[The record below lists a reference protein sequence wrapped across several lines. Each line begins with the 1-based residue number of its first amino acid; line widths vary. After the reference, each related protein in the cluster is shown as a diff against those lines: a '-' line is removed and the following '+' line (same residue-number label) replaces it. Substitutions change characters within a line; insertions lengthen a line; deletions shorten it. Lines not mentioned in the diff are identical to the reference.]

1 MLQVP
6 VLVIGF
12 NRPALVDNLLKH
24 LKKIGVSRVYVSL
37 DGPLSSLNRTDC
49 DKTYEVVKSHRDNFD
64 LTVLT
69 RKYNLGCCLGVIA
82 AIDWFFSVVDF
93 GAIIEDDCF
102 VDPDFFQII
111 ADYASSN
118 NQEPRENLRIF
129 TAHNPFNFRFSE
141 CVSHT
146 PLIHGWATG
155 SNSWVKIRKNFFKLK
170 LPSRTNNQ
178 KVRRTLAAALYWWAN
193 STRARL
199 GIIDTWDG
207 MFADN
212 SWRAG
217 VKTVIPCKNLVD
229 NLGFGPAATHTKDPS
244 QSHKLDLPLSILES
258 HTVDY
263 LIDKFYFKIQKKHIL
278 TSLIRVFL
286 DLAKFPSQPNFE
298 SMLQRDLSERV
309 IEKF

>member
-12 NRPALVDNLLKH
+12 NRPALMDKLLKH
-24 LKKIGVSRVYVSL
+24 LKKIGVTRVYVSL
-37 DGPLSSLNRTDC
+37 DGPPSDLNTTDC
-49 DKTYEVVKSHRDNFD
+49 SKTYEIVKSHRNNFN

-69 RKYNLGCCLGVIA
+69 RNYNLGCCLGVVA
-82 AIDWFFSVVDF
+82 AVDWFFSAVDF

-102 VDPDFFQII
+102 VDADFFQII
-111 ADYASSN
+111 SNYASK
-118 NQEPRENLRIF
+118 NQELKKNLGIF
-129 TAHNPFNFRFSE
+129 TAHNPFNFRFSD
-141 CVSHT
+141 SISYT
-146 PLIHGWATG
+146 PLIHGWATD
-155 SNSWVKIRKNFFKLK
+155 SNSWVKIRKNFFRLK
-170 LPSRTNNQ
+170 LPSVTNDL
-178 KVRRTLAAALYWWAN
+178 KVRRTTAAAFYWWAN

-199 GIIDTWDG
+199 GFVDTWDG

-217 VKTVIPCKNLVD
+217 VKTLIPYKNLVN
-229 NLGFGPAATHTKDPS
+229 NLGYGPGATHTTDPG
-244 QSHKLDLPLSILES
+244 QSHNLDLPLSILES

-278 TSLIRVFL
+278 SSLIRVLL
-286 DLAKFPSQPNFE
+286 DLAKFPNKPNFE
-298 SMLQRDLSERV
+298 SLLQRDLSERV